1 MAIMK
6 LLVENGADPNA
17 VNNDNFTALFAAI
30 HTGKLKTVKFLTKT
44 IKVFLRR
51 SPTSCAV
58 ARRKQNRCQR
68 WSQR

>member
-1 MAIMK
+1 MK

-44 IKVFLRR
+44 IKEICIF
-51 SPTSCAV
+51 T
-58 ARRKQNRCQR
+58 
-68 WSQR
+68 